1 MKEIGAWYNSTTKVR
16 ISVDFYLNCSN
27 ANEMWYFLCKPVS
40 FQTEALPFLAK
51 NGSFTLH
58 WTGTGTG
65 TGKWW
70 VSILRCVLYTLDR
83 DRDRYMKSLVAIVPI
98 PFPVA
103 VLVSAVCIN
112 HKKYSSEL
120 QAEFP
125 NATLSPA
132 TDISPQC
139 LVFNTH
145 IFVACGWR
153 KLERLPFT
161 SATTRHK
168 SQQNV
173 TTNCYNK
180 SQQNKQHFW
189 YIYLLSSW

>member
-1 MKEIGAWYNSTTKVR
+1 MR
-16 ISVDFYLNCSN
+16 CDISCVNQLVFKQKHCLF
-27 ANEMWYFLCKPVS
+27 W
-40 FQTEALPFLAK
+40 QK

-58 WTGTGTG
+58 WTGIGTG

-83 DRDRYMKSLVAIVPI
+83 DRDRDMKSLVSIVPI
-98 PFPVA
+98 PFPVP
-103 VLVSAVCIN
+103 VLVPAVSIS
-112 HKKYSSEL
+112 HKKYSSDL
-120 QAEFP
+120 RVEFP
-125 NATLSPA
+125 NATLRPA

-173 TTNCYNK
+173 TTNCYKK

-189 YIYLLSSW
+189 YIYLPSSW